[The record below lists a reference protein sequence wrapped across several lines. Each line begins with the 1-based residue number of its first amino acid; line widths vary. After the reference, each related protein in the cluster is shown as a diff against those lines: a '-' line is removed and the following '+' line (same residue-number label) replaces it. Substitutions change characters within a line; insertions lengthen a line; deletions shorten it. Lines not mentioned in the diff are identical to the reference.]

1 MWILRWLISVN
12 LRQHPLSYREISR
25 CWNANVWVLFNHYH
39 HLSHSLGD
47 RWGTTRPGNQHSP
60 FLPFLCSPHGV
71 AQFQT
76 RPVPDVIFPSFL
88 LSASPSPSPYSA
100 LEDCLGK
107 AWTSCDVPIP
117 LHFASF
123 YSGQEFF
130 VGSNGLS
137 NPASHLF
144 VGDMV
149 FVRDAEETSKTSH
162 FHCLYLSLYFCC

>member
-1 MWILRWLISVN
+1 MGVI
-12 LRQHPLSYREISR
+12 E
-25 CWNANVWVLFNHYH
+25 
-39 HLSHSLGD
+39 HLSIYLSIYSLWD

-60 FLPFLCSPHGV
+60 FLSFLCSPHGV

-76 RPVPDVIFPSFL
+76 HPIPYVIFQSFS
-88 LSASPSPSPYSA
+88 LSASPPSPYSA

-107 AWTSCDVPIP
+107 SRSSFDMPIP

-130 VGSNGLS
+130 VGSSGFL

-144 VGDMV
+144 VGDVV
-149 FVRDAEETSKTSH
+149 FVRNAKETSETSH